1 MAHEA
6 NDGGEGAAF
15 VQYVDVNDQ
24 ARYQPLDLIES
35 ATRRTANEQ
44 LINDFYYK
52 ADALEEAAVL

>member
-24 ARYQPLDLIES
+24 ARYQPLALIES